1 MPATQQVIVTTSGAE
16 LRLFDAP
23 YAASIVD
30 AQTLREAGPMI
41 TLGEALQRVPG
52 LVANHRHNH
61 AQDLQLQSRGFG
73 ARASFGV
80 RGLRLVADGVPASG
94 PDGQGQ
100 VSHFDLAGAQRIEVL
115 RGPFSALYGASS
127 GGVISL
133 ISAAPTQREATLHV
147 DAGQFG
153 LRQQRLSLAAPL
165 GQGFSLRTSVSG
177 MEAPG
182 FRPQSAAQRLLAN
195 LRLGYESDSDRVVLV
210 LNHLDQPAQDP
221 LGLTREQFEADTR
234 QTNALALPQD
244 TPGQANRFNTRKD
257 TRQSQAG
264 LQWRHRFA
272 DAGALREALVV
283 VYGGQRAVTQWLSI
297 PVAVQ
302 ANASNPALTERQGGG
317 VIDFERDYG
326 GVDGRMVWRWPLAD
340 QRALQVVAGLSHD
353 RSVEQRFGFE
363 NFSGVPARRLLGVT
377 GALRRDERNTLAS
390 SQLFVQS
397 DAELSEAW
405 WVSAGL
411 RSGTIRF
418 ASQDR
423 YIVGG
428 NGDDSGQR
436 EDRFT
441 SPVLALRWRLDPQLN
456 LHASVGRGFESPT
469 FGELAYRADGGP
481 GFNTELRAQ
490 SSRQVEIGAKWRS
503 AGAAPAADGVPDR
516 ALDTVRNLPPDMALD
531 MALDAALFEARTQNE
546 IAVATNRGGRAT
558 FSNVGRTLRRGLELQ
573 AQARVARDWHASAAL
588 TWLDARYSDGFLICG
603 APPCST
609 PTVPVPAGNRIAGTV
624 SRSAYVELAWRPQ
637 PGYALAVEG
646 RAQGRQAVNDLNS
659 DFADAYQTLALRAQA
674 EWALGPAGSPV
685 GKLQLLL
692 RLDNATD
699 IQASGS
705 VIVNEGN
712 GRYFEPLAPRAW
724 LVSLGWTMPF

>member
-1 MPATQQVIVTTSGAE
+1 MPAPQQVIVTTSGAE

-153 LRQQRLSLAAPL
+153 LRQRRLSLAAPL

-177 MEAPG
+177 MDSQG

-195 LRLGYESDSDRVVLV
+195 LRLGYESDSERVVLV

-221 LGLTREQFEADTR
+221 LGLTREQFEADPR
-234 QTNALALPQD
+234 QTTALALPQD
-244 TPGQANRFNTRKD
+244 TPGQANRFNTRKNA
-257 TRQSQAG
+257 RQSQAG
-264 LQWRHRFA
+264 LQWRHRLA

-302 ANASNPALTERQGGG
+302 ANAGNPALTERQGGG

-326 GVDGRMVWRWPLAD
+326 GVDGRLVWRWPLAD

-363 NFSGVPARRLLGVT
+363 NFSGAPAQRLLGVT

-390 SQLFVQS
+390 SQAFMQA
-397 DAELSEAW
+397 DAELSDAW
-405 WVSAGL
+405 WASAGL

-418 ASQDR
+418 ASHDR

-503 AGAAPAADGVPDR
+503 AGVAQTADLASGTVSGTASHMSSDV
-516 ALDTVRNLPPDMALD
+516 ALDV
-531 MALDAALFEARTQNE
+531 ALFEARTQDE

-573 AQARVARDWHASAAL
+573 AQARIARDWHASAAL

-603 APPCST
+603 APPCSR

-637 PGYALAVEG
+637 PGFALAVEG
-646 RAQGRQAVNDLNS
+646 RAQGPQAVNDLNS
-659 DFADAYQTLALRAQA
+659 DFAEAYQTLALRAQA
-674 EWALGPAGSPV
+674 DWALGPVGSPA

-692 RLDNATD
+692 RLDNATNTR
-699 IQASGS
+699 ASGS

-712 GRYFEPLAPRAW
+712 GRFFEPLAPRAW
-724 LVSLGWTMPF
+724 GVSLGWVLPF